1 MVTSITF
8 LHHGIHWT
16 LYFNIVYNKISI
28 LLNHLRTSSFAPSVN
43 FSTNRLIFVRPLRA
57 VILFIWEQWGISTM
71 LSTTIQAIPTLWE
84 AGMAQWQEF
93 SSPTAVSSHRGV
105 ELLVLVLVTK
115 VFFGCSCFLPPPQKK
130 KKKKKTSI
138 PNSTRTGNSG
148 PEEPLRGMFRATLQ
162 LSFPPLSL
170 SPNDQILS
178 TQNKPAHFPRVL
190 AIWRGRLMFIYTSH
204 HFPLIFV
211 SFFVLISLFPRIRY
225 CCDELFIWC

>member
-105 ELLVLVLVTK
+105 ELLVLVLATTVL
-115 VFFGCSCFLPPPQKK
+115 FGCSFFLPPPPKK
-130 KKKKKTSI
+130 KKKNQHSKFNSNWKQWTRRTTSWYVQSYITIII
-138 PNSTRTGNSG
+138 PTIVIITQWSNFVNAKQTS
-148 PEEPLRGMFRATLQ
+148 
-162 LSFPPLSL
+162 SFS
-170 SPNDQILS
+170 SS
-178 TQNKPAHFPRVL
+178 FGYL
-190 AIWRGRLMFIYTSH
+190 AR
-204 HFPLIFV
+204 
-211 SFFVLISLFPRIRY
+211 
-225 CCDELFIWC
+225 

>member
-57 VILFIWEQWGISTM
+57 VILFIWERWGISTM

-115 VFFGCSCFLPPPQKK
+115 VFFGCPCFLPPPPKK
-130 KKKKKTSI
+130 KKNKKNQHSKFNSNWKQWTRRTTSWYHSHHYHYHPMIKFCQRKTNRLIFLEFWLFGEVDWCLFI
-138 PNSTRTGNSG
+138 PLTTF
-148 PEEPLRGMFRATLQ
+148 PLFL
-162 LSFPPLSL
+162 FLSL
-170 SPNDQILS
+170 
-178 TQNKPAHFPRVL
+178 F
-190 AIWRGRLMFIYTSH
+190 
-204 HFPLIFV
+204 
-211 SFFVLISLFPRIRY
+211 
-225 CCDELFIWC
+225 

>member
-93 SSPTAVSSHRGV
+93 SSPTAVSSHRGGWV
-105 ELLVLVLVTK
+105 V
-115 VFFGCSCFLPPPQKK
+115 GSCSCYDGFLRVLLFSSPTPKK
-130 KKKKKTSI
+130 KKKNQHSKFNSNWKQWTRRTTSWYVQSYITIII
-138 PNSTRTGNSG
+138 PTIVIITQWSNFVNAKQTS
-148 PEEPLRGMFRATLQ
+148 
-162 LSFPPLSL
+162 SFS
-170 SPNDQILS
+170 SS
-178 TQNKPAHFPRVL
+178 FGYL
-190 AIWRGRLMFIYTSH
+190 AR
-204 HFPLIFV
+204 
-211 SFFVLISLFPRIRY
+211 
-225 CCDELFIWC
+225 

>member
-16 LYFNIVYNKISI
+16 LFFNIVYNNISI

-105 ELLVLVLVTK
+105 ELLVLVLATR
-115 VFFGCSCFLPPPQKK
+115 VFFGYSCFLPSPPPPKK
-130 KKKKKTSI
+130 KKNQHSKFNSNWKQWTRRTTSWYVRSYITIII
-138 PNSTRTGNSG
+138 PTIIIITQWSNLVNAKQTG
-148 PEEPLRGMFRATLQ
+148 
-162 LSFPPLSL
+162 SFS
-170 SPNDQILS
+170 SS
-178 TQNKPAHFPRVL
+178 FGYL
-190 AIWRGRLMFIYTSH
+190 AR
-204 HFPLIFV
+204 
-211 SFFVLISLFPRIRY
+211 
-225 CCDELFIWC
+225 

>member
-105 ELLVLVLVTK
+105 ELLVLVLATT
-115 VFFGCSCFLPPPQKK
+115 VFFGCSRFLPPPSPKK
-130 KKKKKTSI
+130 KKKKKPTFQIQLELETVDQKNHFVVCSELHYNYHSHHCHYHPMIKFCQRKTNQLIFLEFWLFGQVDWCLFI
-138 PNSTRTGNSG
+138 PLTTF
-148 PEEPLRGMFRATLQ
+148 PLFL
-162 LSFPPLSL
+162 FLSL
-170 SPNDQILS
+170 
-178 TQNKPAHFPRVL
+178 F
-190 AIWRGRLMFIYTSH
+190 
-204 HFPLIFV
+204 
-211 SFFVLISLFPRIRY
+211 
-225 CCDELFIWC
+225 

>member
-1 MVTSITF
+1 MVNSITF

-93 SSPTAVSSHRGV
+93 SSPTAVSSHKGV
-105 ELLVLVLVTK
+105 ELLVLVLATT
-115 VFFGCSCFLPPPQKK
+115 VFFGCSCFLPPPPKK
-130 KKKKKTSI
+130 KKKKNQHSKFNSNWKQWTRRSTSWYVQSYIIIII
-138 PNSTRTGNSG
+138 PTIIIITQWSNFVNAKQTG
-148 PEEPLRGMFRATLQ
+148 
-162 LSFPPLSL
+162 SFS
-170 SPNDQILS
+170 SS
-178 TQNKPAHFPRVL
+178 FVYL
-190 AIWRGRLMFIYTSH
+190 AR
-204 HFPLIFV
+204 
-211 SFFVLISLFPRIRY
+211 
-225 CCDELFIWC
+225 

>member
-8 LHHGIHWT
+8 LHHGVHWT

-84 AGMAQWQEF
+84 AEMAQWQEF

-105 ELLVLVLVTK
+105 ELLVLVLATR
-115 VFFGCSCFLPPPQKK
+115 VFFGCSCFLSPQKK
-130 KKKKKTSI
+130 PTFQIQLELETVDHKKTTSWYVRSYITIII
-138 PNSTRTGNSG
+138 PTIIIITQWSNFVNAKQTS
-148 PEEPLRGMFRATLQ
+148 
-162 LSFPPLSL
+162 SFS
-170 SPNDQILS
+170 SS
-178 TQNKPAHFPRVL
+178 FGYL
-190 AIWRGRLMFIYTSH
+190 AR
-204 HFPLIFV
+204 
-211 SFFVLISLFPRIRY
+211 
-225 CCDELFIWC
+225 

>member
-1 MVTSITF
+1 MITSITF

-16 LYFNIVYNKISI
+16 LYFNIFYNKISI

-105 ELLVLVLVTK
+105 ELLVLVLATR
-115 VFFGCSCFLPPPQKK
+115 VFFGYSCFLPSPPPPKK
-130 KKKKKTSI
+130 KKNQHSKFNSNWKQWTRRTTSWYVRSYITIII
-138 PNSTRTGNSG
+138 PTIIIITQWSNLVNAKQTG
-148 PEEPLRGMFRATLQ
+148 
-162 LSFPPLSL
+162 SFS
-170 SPNDQILS
+170 SS
-178 TQNKPAHFPRVL
+178 FGYL
-190 AIWRGRLMFIYTSH
+190 AR
-204 HFPLIFV
+204 
-211 SFFVLISLFPRIRY
+211 
-225 CCDELFIWC
+225 

>member
-1 MVTSITF
+1 MITSITF

-28 LLNHLRTSSFAPSVN
+28 LLNHLRTSSFPPSVN

-105 ELLVLVLVTK
+105 ELLVLVLATR
-115 VFFGCSCFLPPPQKK
+115 VFFGYSCFLHPPPPKK
-130 KKKKKTSI
+130 KKPTFQI
-138 PNSTRTGNSG
+138 
-148 PEEPLRGMFRATLQ
+148 Q
-162 LSFPPLSL
+162 LELETV
-170 SPNDQILS
+170 DQK
-178 TQNKPAHFPRVL
+178 NHFVVCSEL
-190 AIWRGRLMFIYTSH
+190 HYNYHSH
-204 HFPLIFV
+204 HYHYDPMIKFCQRKTNRLIFLEFWLFGEVDWRLLIPLTTFPLFLFLCLFLIF
-211 SFFVLISLFPRIRY
+211 LPPRIRDR
-225 CCDELFIWC
+225 CDELFIWC

>member
-8 LHHGIHWT
+8 LHHGVHWT

-84 AGMAQWQEF
+84 AEMAQWQEF

-105 ELLVLVLVTK
+105 ELLVLVVATR
-115 VFFGCSCFLPPPQKK
+115 VFFGCSCFLPPPKK
-130 KKKKKTSI
+130 KKKKNQHSKFNSNWKQWTRRTTSWYVQSYITIII
-138 PNSTRTGNSG
+138 PTIVIITQWSNFVNAKQTS
-148 PEEPLRGMFRATLQ
+148 
-162 LSFPPLSL
+162 SFS
-170 SPNDQILS
+170 SS
-178 TQNKPAHFPRVL
+178 FGYL
-190 AIWRGRLMFIYTSH
+190 AR
-204 HFPLIFV
+204 
-211 SFFVLISLFPRIRY
+211 
-225 CCDELFIWC
+225 

>member
-16 LYFNIVYNKISI
+16 LFFNIVYNNISI

-105 ELLVLVLVTK
+105 ELLVLVLATR
-115 VFFGCSCFLPPPQKK
+115 VFFGYSCFLPSPPPPKK
-130 KKKKKTSI
+130 KNQHSKFNSNWKQWTRRTTSWYVQSYITIII
-138 PNSTRTGNSG
+138 PTIVIITQWSNFVNAKQTS
-148 PEEPLRGMFRATLQ
+148 
-162 LSFPPLSL
+162 SFS
-170 SPNDQILS
+170 SS
-178 TQNKPAHFPRVL
+178 FGYL
-190 AIWRGRLMFIYTSH
+190 AR
-204 HFPLIFV
+204 
-211 SFFVLISLFPRIRY
+211 
-225 CCDELFIWC
+225 

>member
-8 LHHGIHWT
+8 LHHGVHWT

-43 FSTNRLIFVRPLRA
+43 FSTNRLIFIRPLRA

-105 ELLVLVLVTK
+105 ELLVLVLATR
-115 VFFGCSCFLPPPQKK
+115 VFFGCSCFLPPPPKK
-130 KKKKKTSI
+130 KKNQHSKFNSNWKQWTRRTTSWYVQSYITIII
-138 PNSTRTGNSG
+138 PTIVIITQWSNFVNAKQTS
-148 PEEPLRGMFRATLQ
+148 
-162 LSFPPLSL
+162 SFS
-170 SPNDQILS
+170 SSFDY
-178 TQNKPAHFPRVL
+178 L
-190 AIWRGRLMFIYTSH
+190 AS
-204 HFPLIFV
+204 
-211 SFFVLISLFPRIRY
+211 
-225 CCDELFIWC
+225 

>member
-71 LSTTIQAIPTLWE
+71 LSTTIQATPTLWE

-130 KKKKKTSI
+130 KKKNQHSKFNSNWKQWTRRTTSWYVQSYITIII
-138 PNSTRTGNSG
+138 PTIVIITQWSNFVNAKQTS
-148 PEEPLRGMFRATLQ
+148 
-162 LSFPPLSL
+162 SFS
-170 SPNDQILS
+170 SS
-178 TQNKPAHFPRVL
+178 FGYL
-190 AIWRGRLMFIYTSH
+190 AR
-204 HFPLIFV
+204 
-211 SFFVLISLFPRIRY
+211 
-225 CCDELFIWC
+225 

>member
-1 MVTSITF
+1 MITSITF
-8 LHHGIHWT
+8 LHHGIHWK

-105 ELLVLVLVTK
+105 ELLVLVLATR
-115 VFFGCSCFLPPPQKK
+115 VFFGYSYFLLPPPP
-130 KKKKKTSI
+130 KKKTK
-138 PNSTRTGNSG
+138 
-148 PEEPLRGMFRATLQ
+148 
-162 LSFPPLSL
+162 
-170 SPNDQILS
+170 
-178 TQNKPAHFPRVL
+178 QNKKKNQHSKFNSNWKQWTRRTTSWYVQSYITIIISNIIIITQWSNFVNAKQTGPFSSSFGYL
-190 AIWRGRLMFIYTSH
+190 AR
-204 HFPLIFV
+204 
-211 SFFVLISLFPRIRY
+211 
-225 CCDELFIWC
+225 

>member
-8 LHHGIHWT
+8 LHHGVHWT

-84 AGMAQWQEF
+84 AEMAQWQEF

-105 ELLVLVLVTK
+105 ELLVLVVATR
-115 VFFGCSCFLPPPQKK
+115 VFFGCSCFLPSPKK
-130 KKKKKTSI
+130 KKKKNQHSKFNSNWKQWTRRTTSWYVQSYITIII
-138 PNSTRTGNSG
+138 PTIVIITQWSNFVNAKQTS
-148 PEEPLRGMFRATLQ
+148 
-162 LSFPPLSL
+162 SFS
-170 SPNDQILS
+170 SS
-178 TQNKPAHFPRVL
+178 FGYL
-190 AIWRGRLMFIYTSH
+190 AR
-204 HFPLIFV
+204 
-211 SFFVLISLFPRIRY
+211 
-225 CCDELFIWC
+225 

>member
-16 LYFNIVYNKISI
+16 LYFNIVYNNISI

-105 ELLVLVLVTK
+105 ELLVLVLATR
-115 VFFGCSCFLPPPQKK
+115 VFFGCSCFLPPPKK
-130 KKKKKTSI
+130 KNQHSKFNSNWKQWTRRTTSWYVQSYITIII
-138 PNSTRTGNSG
+138 PTIVIITQWSNFVNAKQTS
-148 PEEPLRGMFRATLQ
+148 
-162 LSFPPLSL
+162 SFS
-170 SPNDQILS
+170 SS
-178 TQNKPAHFPRVL
+178 FGYL
-190 AIWRGRLMFIYTSH
+190 AR
-204 HFPLIFV
+204 
-211 SFFVLISLFPRIRY
+211 
-225 CCDELFIWC
+225 

>member
-8 LHHGIHWT
+8 LHHGVHWT

-84 AGMAQWQEF
+84 AEMAQWQEF
-93 SSPTAVSSHRGV
+93 SSPTTVSSHRGGWV
-105 ELLVLVLVTK
+105 V
-115 VFFGCSCFLPPPQKK
+115 GSCSCYEGFLRVLLFSFPP
-130 KKKKKTSI
+130 KKTNI

-148 PEEPLRGMFRATLQ
+148 PQKNHFVVCSELHYNYHSHHYHYHPMIKFCQRKTNQLIFFEFWLFGQVDWCFFIPLTT
-162 LSFPPLSL
+162 FPLFLFLSL
-170 SPNDQILS
+170 
-178 TQNKPAHFPRVL
+178 F
-190 AIWRGRLMFIYTSH
+190 
-204 HFPLIFV
+204 
-211 SFFVLISLFPRIRY
+211 
-225 CCDELFIWC
+225 

>member
-1 MVTSITF
+1 MITSITF

-43 FSTNRLIFVRPLRA
+43 FSTNGLIFVRPLRA

-105 ELLVLVLVTK
+105 ELLVLVLATR

-130 KKKKKTSI
+130 KKNQHSKFNSNWKQWTRRTTSWYVQSYITIIIPTIVIITQWSSCQRKTNQLIFLEFWLFGQVDWCLFI
-138 PNSTRTGNSG
+138 PLTTF
-148 PEEPLRGMFRATLQ
+148 PLFL
-162 LSFPPLSL
+162 FLSL
-170 SPNDQILS
+170 
-178 TQNKPAHFPRVL
+178 F
-190 AIWRGRLMFIYTSH
+190 
-204 HFPLIFV
+204 
-211 SFFVLISLFPRIRY
+211 
-225 CCDELFIWC
+225 

>member
-105 ELLVLVLVTK
+105 ELLVLVLATT
-115 VFFGCSCFLPPPQKK
+115 VFFGCSCFLPPPPQKK
-130 KKKKKTSI
+130 KKKKKPTFQIQLELETVDQKNHFVVCSELHYNYHSHHCHYHPMIKFCQRKTNQLIFLEFWLFGQVDWCLFI
-138 PNSTRTGNSG
+138 PLTTF
-148 PEEPLRGMFRATLQ
+148 PLFL
-162 LSFPPLSL
+162 FLSL
-170 SPNDQILS
+170 
-178 TQNKPAHFPRVL
+178 F
-190 AIWRGRLMFIYTSH
+190 
-204 HFPLIFV
+204 
-211 SFFVLISLFPRIRY
+211 
-225 CCDELFIWC
+225 

>member
-8 LHHGIHWT
+8 LHHGVHWT

-105 ELLVLVLVTK
+105 ELLVLVLA
-115 VFFGCSCFLPPPQKK
+115 
-130 KKKKKTSI
+130 
-138 PNSTRTGNSG
+138 TRV
-148 PEEPLRGMFRATLQ
+148 FRATLQ

-211 SFFVLISLFPRIRY
+211 SFFVLIFLFPRIRY
-225 CCDELFIWC
+225 RCDELFIWC

>member
-1 MVTSITF
+1 MITSITF

-105 ELLVLVLVTK
+105 ELLVLVLATR
-115 VFFGCSCFLPPPQKK
+115 VFFGCSCLLPPQKNQHSK
-130 KKKKKTSI
+130 FNSNWKQWTRRTNSWYVRSYITIIIPTIIIITQWSNFVNAKQTS
-138 PNSTRTGNSG
+138 
-148 PEEPLRGMFRATLQ
+148 
-162 LSFPPLSL
+162 SFS
-170 SPNDQILS
+170 SS
-178 TQNKPAHFPRVL
+178 FGYL
-190 AIWRGRLMFIYTSH
+190 AR
-204 HFPLIFV
+204 
-211 SFFVLISLFPRIRY
+211 
-225 CCDELFIWC
+225 

>member
-1 MVTSITF
+1 MVTSITC

-105 ELLVLVLVTK
+105 ELLVLVLATT
-115 VFFGCSCFLPPPQKK
+115 VFFGCSCFLPPPPQKK
-130 KKKKKTSI
+130 KNQHSKFNSNWKQWTRRTTSWYVQSYITIII
-138 PNSTRTGNSG
+138 PTIVIITQWSNFVNAKQTS
-148 PEEPLRGMFRATLQ
+148 
-162 LSFPPLSL
+162 SFS
-170 SPNDQILS
+170 SS
-178 TQNKPAHFPRVL
+178 FGYL
-190 AIWRGRLMFIYTSH
+190 AR
-204 HFPLIFV
+204 
-211 SFFVLISLFPRIRY
+211 
-225 CCDELFIWC
+225 

>member
-8 LHHGIHWT
+8 LHHGVHWT

-105 ELLVLVLVTK
+105 ELLVLVLATR
-115 VFFGCSCFLPPPQKK
+115 VFFGYSCFLPSPPP
-130 KKKKKTSI
+130 KKKTQHSKFNSNWKQWTRRTTSWYVQSYITIII
-138 PNSTRTGNSG
+138 PTIVIITQWSNFVNAKQTS
-148 PEEPLRGMFRATLQ
+148 
-162 LSFPPLSL
+162 SFS
-170 SPNDQILS
+170 SS
-178 TQNKPAHFPRVL
+178 FGYL
-190 AIWRGRLMFIYTSH
+190 AR
-204 HFPLIFV
+204 
-211 SFFVLISLFPRIRY
+211 
-225 CCDELFIWC
+225 

>member
-16 LYFNIVYNKISI
+16 LFFNIVYNNISI

-105 ELLVLVLVTK
+105 ELLVLVLATR
-115 VFFGCSCFLPPPQKK
+115 VFFGYSCFLLPPPPKKNKTKQKK
-130 KKKKKTSI
+130 KPTFQIQLELETVDQKNHFVVCSELHYNYHFQYYHYHPMIKFCQRKTNRPI
-138 PNSTRTGNSG
+138 FLEFWLFGQVDWC
-148 PEEPLRGMFRATLQ
+148 L
-162 LSFPPLSL
+162 
-170 SPNDQILS
+170 
-178 TQNKPAHFPRVL
+178 
-190 AIWRGRLMFIYTSH
+190 IY
-204 HFPLIFV
+204 
-211 SFFVLISLFPRIRY
+211 
-225 CCDELFIWC
+225 

>member
-1 MVTSITF
+1 MTNIASFIKWHERYPIYETETWVTKLKISIYAQHGMVTSITF

-16 LYFNIVYNKISI
+16 LYFNIVYKKISI

-105 ELLVLVLVTK
+105 ELLVLVLATT

-130 KKKKKTSI
+130 KKKKNQHSKFNSNWKQWTRRTTSWYVQSYITIII
-138 PNSTRTGNSG
+138 PTIVIITQWSNFVNAKQTS
-148 PEEPLRGMFRATLQ
+148 
-162 LSFPPLSL
+162 SFS
-170 SPNDQILS
+170 SS
-178 TQNKPAHFPRVL
+178 FGYL
-190 AIWRGRLMFIYTSH
+190 AR
-204 HFPLIFV
+204 
-211 SFFVLISLFPRIRY
+211 
-225 CCDELFIWC
+225 